1 MQRSPTVSAPPNEPV
16 IVGVVLGPHGNDGR
30 VRAQPETDNPQRF
43 RRGGRVIAQGRS
55 LVVERTQRAPDGAL
69 LVKFEGVSD
78 RDAAD
83 ALRGVEISVPAEE
96 TPPAP
101 PGSYYHYQLIG
112 LSVISAA
119 DGETMGTLT
128 EIVSTGANDV
138 YVVTREDAEL
148 LLPALADVVT
158 EVNVGE
164 GRMTAAVPEG
174 LEWRTLRPRAPRKR
188 PARRKRSAHGTA

>member
-1 MQRSPTVSAPPNEPV
+1 MSASPNDPV

-43 RRGGRVIAQGRS
+43 RRGGRVIAQGRP

-69 LVKFEGVSD
+69 LVKFEGVTD

-83 ALRGVEISVPAEE
+83 ALRGAELSVPAEE
-96 TPPAP
+96 TPSAP
-101 PGSYYHYQLIG
+101 PGAYYHYQLIG
-112 LSVISAA
+112 LRVVSAA
-119 DGETMGTLT
+119 DGEPLGTLT

-158 EVNVGE
+158 EVDVE
-164 GRMTAAVPEG
+164 AGRMTVAVPDG
-174 LEWRTLRPRAPRKR
+174 LEWRTLRPRESAPRKR
-188 PARRKRSAHGTA
+188 RARRKGPAPPRSSQ

>member
-1 MQRSPTVSAPPNEPV
+1 MSAPSNDPV

-43 RRGGRVIAQGRS
+43 RRGGRVIARGQS
-55 LVVERTQRAPDGAL
+55 LVVERTQRAPNGAL

-83 ALRGVEISVPAEE
+83 ALRGAEISVPAEE

-101 PGSYYHYQLIG
+101 PGAYYHYQLIG
-112 LSVISAA
+112 LSVRSAA
-119 DGETMGTLT
+119 DGEPMGTLT

-158 EVNVGE
+158 EVNVE
-164 GRMTAAVPEG
+164 AGRMTAAVPEG
-174 LEWRTLRPRAPRKR
+174 LEWRTLRPRESAPRKR
-188 PARRKRSAHGTA
+188 RARRKGSAQRAK